1 MKVEKIKGNSKI
13 TDFQEDDERKIGSI
27 LILLD
32 EMYKMRFVE
41 NISRPISQRQREN
54 IVNAYKKK
62 FDELH

>member
-62 FDELH
+62 FD

>member
-41 NISRPISQRQREN
+41 NISRPISQRQREK
-54 IVNAYKKK
+54 ILNAYKKK
-62 FDELH
+62 FD